1 MRVKALV
8 GWLWVF
14 AILLAG
20 GVQAGEPGTEER
32 PNIVEKTVEAPAPA
46 PATAPEPAPEAE
58 SPVPMVNEEQ
68 PAEGGKCTVTCYRP
82 VWKTRDVNC
91 TRRVCK
97 YRDEVRTCKVPVYTQ
112 EQRSRTVI
120 CWKTECVT
128 EMHTVTTCQNV
139 VDECGR
145 CCPQMVTCEVP
156 YQVTKR
162 VPYEVEQPY
171 TVCVCNWQ
179 EREYTVQVP
188 YWDTEDFTCTQ
199 RYCEMEPYEVPVCPQ
214 PCCAPC
220 CPPCGAGIG
229 LNVFAGPVSTGCS
242 TCN

>member
-1 MRVKALV
+1 MRGRALL

-20 GVQAGEPGTEER
+20 GVQAGEPGSDES
-32 PNIVEKTVEAPAPA
+32 PSVEQRTVVAPPPAPA
-46 PATAPEPAPEAE
+46 PEPEPE
-58 SPVPMVNEEQ
+58 SPVPMVNDEQ
-68 PAEGGKCTVTCYRP
+68 PVSGGKCTVTCYRP

-97 YRDEVRTCKVPVYTQ
+97 YRDETRTCKVPVYTQ

-128 EMHTVTTCQNV
+128 EMHTMTSCQNV

-145 CCPQMVTCEVP
+145 CCPQVVTCEVP
-156 YQVTKR
+156 VQVPKR

-171 TVCVCNWQ
+171 TVCVCNWE
-179 EREYTVQVP
+179 EREYNVQIP
-188 YWDTEDFTCTQ
+188 YWDTEEFTCTQ
-199 RYCEMEPYEVPVCPQ
+199 QYCEMEPYEVEVCPQ
-214 PCCAPC
+214 PCCVPC
-220 CPPCGAGIG
+220 CPAPCG
-229 LNVFAGPVSTGCS
+229 PVGFMAAAPGCS

>member
-1 MRVKALV
+1 MRKRALL

-14 AILLAG
+14 AILVAG
-20 GVQAGEPGTEER
+20 GVQAGEPGSNEAPT
-32 PNIVEKTVEAPAPA
+32 VEQKAVEAPAPA
-46 PATAPEPAPEAE
+46 PAAAPQPEAE
-58 SPVPMVNEEQ
+58 SPMPMVNEEQ
-68 PAEGGKCTVTCYRP
+68 PAESGKCTVTCYRP

-97 YRDEVRTCKVPVYTQ
+97 YRDETRTCKVPVYTQ

-128 EMHTVTTCQNV
+128 EMHTVTSCQNV

-156 YQVTKR
+156 Y
-162 VPYEVEQPY
+162 
-171 TVCVCNWQ
+171 
-179 EREYTVQVP
+179 
-188 YWDTEDFTCTQ
+188 WDTEEFTCTQ
-199 RYCEMEPYEVPVCPQ
+199 QYCEMEPYEVEVRPQ
-214 PCCAPC
+214 PCCVPC
-220 CPPCGAGIG
+220 CPPPCCPPPCG
-229 LNVFAGPVSTGCS
+229 PMVSLGCS